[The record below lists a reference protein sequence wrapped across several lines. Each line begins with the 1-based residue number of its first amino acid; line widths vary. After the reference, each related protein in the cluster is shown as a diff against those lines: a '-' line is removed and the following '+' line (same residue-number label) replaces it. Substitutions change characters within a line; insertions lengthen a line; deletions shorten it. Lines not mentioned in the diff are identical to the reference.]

1 MNDQE
6 TAVTVLG
13 TGSMGYALA
22 EAFLAAGYATTV
34 WNRSPQRAAPLVA
47 MGAQQRL
54 AVADAVTASPLII
67 ACLTTFRATRDSLT
81 AAETELNGRTLV
93 TLNSGT
99 PADARD
105 FARWAADRGARFL
118 GGAIKNVPSAV
129 GKPDTLLYFGGEP
142 DVFDQHRETLR
153 VLGGDLVHLG
163 AEPDLAALYES
174 AVGATLLPALLGF
187 FEGAAVLAARG
198 LAAHTMVPYSIKWLQ
213 MIESLLPVIADEI
226 DNRDYTRLG
235 SSIALFHTALGDDE
249 RLGAESG
256 VDMSW
261 HAPMHDL
268 LHRAVAE
275 GRGEQSITALIELL
289 APTAGGSI
297 PASASEDSDV
307 FSGFSET
314 RTR

>member
-34 WNRSPQRAAPLVA
+34 WNRSPQRAAPL
-47 MGAQQRL
+47 
-54 AVADAVTASPLII
+54 
-67 ACLTTFRATRDSLT
+67 
-81 AAETELNGRTLV
+81 
-93 TLNSGT
+93 
-99 PADARD
+99 
-105 FARWAADRGARFL
+105 
-118 GGAIKNVPSAV
+118 
-129 GKPDTLLYFGGEP
+129 
-142 DVFDQHRETLR
+142 
-153 VLGGDLVHLG
+153 G

-198 LAAHTMVPYSIKWLQ
+198 LAARTMVPYSIKWLQ
-213 MIESLLPVIADEI
+213 MIESLLPVMADEI

-289 APTAGGSI
+289 ARDRGRVDTLDRI
-297 PASASEDSDV
+297 
-307 FSGFSET
+307 
-314 RTR
+314 